1 MICHKYKCIFV
12 HIPKTAG
19 QSIEHVFL
27 NLLGLNWD
35 TREPLLLK
43 FNYDKKL
50 GPPRLAHLKAHEYLK
65 YNYISQ
71 SMFDVYYKFS
81 FVRNPWSRIVS
92 FYNYRRYY
100 QLFSFKNFVTKMLKN
115 KIRDKDYWFIG
126 PQYEFIMDHN
136 GEMLVDYVGRFENLQ
151 NDFNNI
157 CKALGLNEINLPHVN
172 RARKEISILSFLKQN
187 KREKKHYSE
196 YYDSETKEIVENAYK
211 NDIQIFNYSF

>member
-92 FYNYRRYY
+92 FYKYRRYY
-100 QLFSFKNFVTKMLKN
+100 QLFSFKNFVTKMMKN
-115 KIRDKDYWFIG
+115 KIRDNDYWFIG
-126 PQYEFIMDHN
+126 PPYKFIMDHN

-151 NDFNNI
+151 NDFNSI